1 MPAMTKLSFLAG
13 SVALFAR
20 PPRRDGR
27 DAYAQLNHYDDHM
40 LKDIG
45 LSRADVEG
53 LRRNR

>member
-1 MPAMTKLSFLAG
+1 MTKLSFLAG

-20 PPRRDGR
+20 PPRRQGR
-27 DAYAQLNHYDDHM
+27 DAYSQLNHYDDHM